1 MEKVKVKGS
10 PQYRMKVVPHRPLRQ
25 VFIYFLLAVAV
36 VVLVGASYRL
46 AVYRAAQTMLTPEQA
61 TELRTES
68 AQLKTQVE
76 ELRQQVVKY
85 EMTLEVDRQASN
97 DIRQQ
102 ALLQRQKID
111 ALKRDIAV
119 YRMMTS
125 KKNNNPLGIGF
136 GIFTVAPQVVDGL
149 ASSLFKL
156 KLTVQKLAEGETEFS
171 GKLHF
176 LVVGM
181 RAGKEEKIPLYQL
194 AEPDEAGATLSEEIP
209 LNFKFFQKI
218 EAQFHL
224 PDDFS
229 PVRVELQV
237 VAEGKPNATIA
248 EAQLSWPET
257 K

>member
-10 PQYRMKVVPHRPLRQ
+10 PQYRMKVVAHRPVRQ
-25 VFIYFLLAVAV
+25 MFIYLLLMASVIA
-36 VVLVGASYRL
+36 LVWVSYWF
-46 AVYRAAQTMLTPEQA
+46 ATYRAAQTMLTPDQA
-61 TELRTES
+61 TQLRAES

-76 ELRQQVVKY
+76 DLRQQVVKY
-85 EMTLEVDRQASN
+85 EMTLDVDRQASN

-125 KKNNNPLGIGF
+125 KKNNNPMGIGF
-136 GIFTVAPQVVDGL
+136 GIFSVVPQLVDG
-149 ASSLFKL
+149 AAGSLYKL
-156 KLTVQKLAEGETEFS
+156 RLTVQKLAEGETEFS
-171 GKLHF
+171 GKLQF
-176 LVVGM
+176 LVVGT

-194 AEPDEAGATLSEEIP
+194 VEPDETGATLTEEIP
-209 LNFKFFQKI
+209 VKFKFFQKI
-218 EAQFHL
+218 EAQLHL

-237 VAEGKPNATIA
+237 AADANPKAVIA